1 VTPGARR
8 AALLAS
14 VGGPCE
20 AGPMTTALITGGTAG
35 IGRAFAAEFAGYGH
49 RLVLVA
55 RDAARLESV
64 AQELRERGSAHV
76 EVLPADLSTD
86 EGRAAVE
93 ARLRDRQQPVDF
105 LVNNAGFGLG
115 QGFTKS
121 SIEDEET
128 LLDVHVRATLR
139 LTHAALPGM
148 MERGHGSVVNVAS
161 VAAFAPRGTYS
172 AAKAWVVTFT
182 ESVAAEVR
190 GSGVRC
196 MALCP
201 GFTHTEFHQRAQV
214 PTQDIPSWMWLNAD
228 DVVKS
233 ALRDLRRG
241 VPVSVPGAQYK
252 VLAAATRYVP
262 RAITTRVSRGMSKRW

>member
-1 VTPGARR
+1 
-8 AALLAS
+8 
-14 VGGPCE
+14 
-20 AGPMTTALITGGTAG
+20 MTTALITGGTAG
-35 IGRAFAAEFAGYGH
+35 IGRAFANELAGTGY

-55 RDAARLESV
+55 RDSARLDTV
-64 AQELRERGSAHV
+64 AEELRGLGAPEA
-76 EVLPADLSTD
+76 EALPADLSTE

-93 ARLRDRQQPVDF
+93 ARLQDAERPVD
-105 LVNNAGFGLG
+105 LLINNAGFGLK

-148 MERGHGSVVNVAS
+148 IGRKRGAVINVAS
-161 VAAFAPRGTYS
+161 MAAFAPRGTYS
-172 AAKAWVVTFT
+172 AAKVWVVTFS
-182 ESVAAEVR
+182 ESVAAELN
-190 GSGVRC
+190 GTGVRC

-201 GFTHTEFHQRAQV
+201 GFTHTEFHQRGEIQ
-214 PTQDIPSWMWLNAD
+214 TGDIPNWMWLDAT
-228 DVVKS
+228 DVVKV

-252 VLAAATRYVP
+252 ALAVASRVIP
-262 RAITTRVSRGMSKRW
+262 RSITTQIARARSKRW

>member
-1 VTPGARR
+1 
-8 AALLAS
+8 
-14 VGGPCE
+14 
-20 AGPMTTALITGGTAG
+20 MTTALITGGTAG
-35 IGRAFAAEFAGYGH
+35 IGKSFAVEFARSGY

-55 RDAARLESV
+55 RDADRLETV
-64 AQELRERGSAHV
+64 AGELRELGAAEV
-76 EVLPADLSTD
+76 ETLPADLST
-86 EGRAAVE
+86 ESGRAAVE
-93 ARLRDRQQPVDF
+93 ARLRDGEQPVDF

-115 QGFTKS
+115 RAFTKS

-148 MERGHGSVVNVAS
+148 IERGRGAVINVAS

-172 AAKAWVVTFT
+172 AAKAWIVTFT

-190 GSGVRC
+190 SSGVRA

-214 PTQDIPSWMWLNAD
+214 STNDIPGWMWLNAD
-228 DVVKS
+228 DVVKT

-241 VPVSVPGAQYK
+241 LPVSIPGAQYK
-252 VLAAATRYVP
+252 ALTAATRYVP
-262 RAITTRVSRGMSKRW
+262 RSITTRISRSMSKRW

>member
-1 VTPGARR
+1 
-8 AALLAS
+8 
-14 VGGPCE
+14 
-20 AGPMTTALITGGTAG
+20 MTTALITGATAG
-35 IGRAFAAEFAGYGH
+35 IGRAFADQFAGSGY

-55 RDAARLESV
+55 RDAQRLDAV
-64 AQELRERGSAHV
+64 ADELRKLGAADV
-76 EVLPADLSTD
+76 ETLPADLSTV

-93 ARLRDRQQPVDF
+93 SRLQDVGHPVDF

-115 QGFTKS
+115 KSFTTS
-121 SIEDEET
+121 SIEEEEM
-128 LLDVHVRATLR
+128 LLEVHVRATLR

-148 MERGHGSVVNVAS
+148 IARKRGSVINVAS

-172 AAKAWVVTFT
+172 AAKAWIVTFT

-190 GSGVRC
+190 GTGVRC

-201 GFTHTEFHQRAQV
+201 GFTHTEFHQRAQAD
-214 PTQDIPSWMWLNAD
+214 TADIPGWMWLNAD

-241 VPVSVPGAQYK
+241 VPVSIPGAQYK
-252 VLAAATRYVP
+252 VLTAATRYVP
-262 RAITTRVSRGMSKRW
+262 RALTTRISRGVSKRW